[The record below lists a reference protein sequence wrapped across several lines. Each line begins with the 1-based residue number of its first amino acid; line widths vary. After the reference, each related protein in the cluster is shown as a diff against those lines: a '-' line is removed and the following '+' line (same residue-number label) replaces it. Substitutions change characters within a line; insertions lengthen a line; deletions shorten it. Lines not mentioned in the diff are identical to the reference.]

1 MDRILRHA
9 LALAHAVIE
18 CARIEGDA
26 VVVGARPRK
35 SHALRCPACGG
46 KCACYDGS
54 PSPGRRRAMDL
65 ARSECFL
72 EYRPSRVSCPEHGVL
87 VEAVPWARR
96 GSRLTRGFEDWA
108 ACLAVR
114 CTASAV
120 AGPARIGWH
129 AAGGICTRVYA
140 GLEAARGCGRF
151 DGVRRIGID
160 EASCK
165 KGRKCLAVVAGHDRG
180 CLMWAHE
187 GCGRE
192 VPGLSFGGLTRE
204 RRRAI
209 EAVTAD
215 GAKWIRAPAR
225 RRCPN
230 ARWVMDPFHV
240 VQWMNDAPDGVRR
253 EGWQAAKGAARDAMP
268 RRSRPGRPKKGEEAP
283 AEAKAPKE
291 AADSIKGSRFALA
304 KNPESLTDAQ
314 RARLESLKRKAGS
327 RLSRAWG
334 PKEGLRAVSRTE
346 TAGEAEALPDAWL
359 HDAAY
364 CRIAPVVAVEEK
376 ARGRRAGIVAA
387 VEPGIGNGRAE
398 AIDNKVKVTVRMG
411 YGFRNT
417 DDLVSLLMLRCSD
430 CRPRLPGRQAAKK
443 AA

>member
-1 MDRILRHA
+1 
-9 LALAHAVIE
+9 
-18 CARIEGDA
+18 
-26 VVVGARPRK
+26 
-35 SHALRCPACGG
+35 
-46 KCACYDGS
+46 
-54 PSPGRRRAMDL
+54 
-65 ARSECFL
+65 
-72 EYRPSRVSCPEHGVL
+72 
-87 VEAVPWARR
+87 
-96 GSRLTRGFEDWA
+96 
-108 ACLAVR
+108 
-114 CTASAV
+114 
-120 AGPARIGWH
+120 
-129 AAGGICTRVYA
+129 
-140 GLEAARGCGRF
+140 
-151 DGVRRIGID
+151 VRRIGID

-165 KGRKCLAVVAGHDRG
+165 KGHKCLAVVAGHDRG
-180 CLMWAHE
+180 CLIWAHE

-204 RRRAI
+204 QRRAI

-225 RRCPN
+225 RRRPN

-253 EGWQAAKGAARDAMP
+253 EGWQAAKG
-268 RRSRPGRPKKGEEAP
+268 
-283 AEAKAPKE
+283 

-327 RLSRAWG
+327 RLFRAWG
-334 PKEGLRAVSRTE
+334 LKEDLRAVSRTE

-376 ARGRRAGIVAA
+376 ARRRRAGIVAA

-417 DDLVSLLMLRCSD
+417 DNLVSLPMLRCSD